1 MNRTQL
7 LQLSADL
14 DRVIELRSYD
24 DEDES
29 HLLRNTAIAGTGA
42 TGIAGGLYAQGR
54 RVQNAGMRGLS
65 GGALET
71 MREVQQKDGVTGAMK
86 AGWRNVSDNV
96 GGIRGNYKLDR
107 ALAKGI
113 PANAGVDISRLGS
126 LKEAGKK
133 AWRGI
138 RHLSA
143 KTENLLNLS
152 AELDQVINFD
162 LSGVAGNI
170 GKALWRGTT
179 GRAALKWGGIGA
191 AGGALAGGV
200 SGALSDDPNQSALG
214 GAFKGAV
221 AGGALGAIGG
231 GGMRAAKSYGA
242 MTAGRAANGGR
253 ILSKA
258 ATAVEA
264 PAASAAAAATPM
276 AAAPSQVAGATTHG
290 SAAYPNTSVADAL
303 AAKKAA
309 AAAPAAKAMPAGV
322 LPRGADQA
330 SRTAAA
336 YDPSRDYKKNPYTYQ
351 EAERNNTYSSRLQSL
366 VQLSADLDGVVEFGV
381 KGFFKEMKAGW
392 DAKKKLGAAGMARDY
407 VRSMP
412 LLATGQA
419 ATLGLGLG
427 VGASRLRRGKKE
439 TA

>member
-42 TGIAGGLYAQGR
+42 AGIAGGLYAQGR

-86 AGWRNVSDNV
+86 VGWRNVSDSI

-113 PANAGVDISRLGS
+113 PASAGVDISRLGS

-143 KTENLLNLS
+143 KTDNLLTLS

-162 LSGVAGNI
+162 WMDAAKKFAPSI
-170 GKALWRGTT
+170 GK
-179 GRAALKWGGIGA
+179 AALKWGGIGA
-191 AGGALAGGV
+191 AGGAVAGGV
-200 SGALSDDPNQSALG
+200 SGALSDDPNQSAIG
-214 GAFKGAV
+214 GAFKGAAAGGLLGA
-221 AGGALGAIGG
+221 AGGA
-231 GGMRAAKSYGA
+231 GMQGMKINSAFK
-242 MTAGRAANGGR
+242 
-253 ILSKA
+253 KA
-258 ATAVEA
+258 AALKSARLGGAAPKVAAAA
-264 PAASAAAAATPM
+264 PAATAAATPM
-276 AAAPSQVAGATTHG
+276 AAAPSQVAGVTTHG

-309 AAAPAAKAMPAGV
+309 AAAPAAQAMPAGV
-322 LPRGADQA
+322 MPRGADQA
-330 SRTAAA
+330 SRTSAA

-351 EAERNNTYSSRLQSL
+351 EAERNNTFSSRLQSL
-366 VQLSADLDGVVEFGV
+366 VQLSAELDSV
-381 KGFFKEMKAGW
+381 
-392 DAKKKLGAAGMARDY
+392 L
-407 VRSMP
+407 
-412 LLATGQA
+412 T
-419 ATLGLGLG
+419 T
-427 VGASRLRRGKKE
+427 
-439 TA
+439 